1 MYIVTYMYMFII
13 IIFYFNCFCRYPA
26 VLDTVLVQE
35 RGGDRRKLVEKF
47 VSLFLTG
54 TRHEVKV

>member
-1 MYIVTYMYMFII
+1 M
-13 IIFYFNCFCRYPA
+13 
-26 VLDTVLVQE
+26 LDTVLVQE

-54 TRHEVKV
+54 TRHEVKDYRISYEE

>member
-1 MYIVTYMYMFII
+1 MYIVTYMYM
-13 IIFYFNCFCRYPA
+13 YHNNNFNCFCRYPT

-54 TRHEVKV
+54 TRHEVKGL